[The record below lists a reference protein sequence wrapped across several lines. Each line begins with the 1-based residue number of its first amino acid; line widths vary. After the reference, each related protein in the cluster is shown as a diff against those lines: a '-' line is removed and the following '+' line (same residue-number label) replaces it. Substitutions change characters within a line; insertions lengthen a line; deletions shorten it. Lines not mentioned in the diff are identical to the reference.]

1 MPDERL
7 IWATRFYDF
16 YLPSSLSLT
25 GGGTLKKAYI
35 MWLEA
40 RAEAGDGEALEKLKN
55 PQIIKPDTQWKV
67 ACSEGE
73 WETRAKAYHENLA
86 SKALEGKTQ
95 ALEEALEAQ
104 VRAST
109 LTIQVINSLL
119 VKIETTFCS
128 PTRAVNAET
137 AKHLASSLSLLAQAQ
152 KTNLENFLASS
163 GGLKEA

>member
-1 MPDERL
+1 MSNERL
-7 IWATRFYDF
+7 TWATRFYDF
-16 YLPSSLSLT
+16 YLPASLSLT

-35 MWLEA
+35 AWLEA
-40 RAEAGDGEALEKLKN
+40 RASSGDKDALEKLEN
-55 PQIIKPDTQWKV
+55 SPIIKPDAQWKE
-67 ACSEGE
+67 ASSSGN
-73 WETRAKAYHENLA
+73 WEARAKSYHANLA

-95 ALEEALEAQ
+95 ALEEALDGQ
-104 VRAST
+104 VRVSK
-109 LTIQVINSLL
+109 LTSDVIEALL

-137 AKHLASSLSLLAQAQ
+137 SKHLASALSLLAQAQ